1 MSCPYSSL
9 PPSSFWQSGSVTHEN
24 LFTIDKQ
31 VKVASYGSCF
41 AARIAEEMRQRS
53 LNYIQLEDRTS
64 FAPDGQSFS
73 SASGNIYSLA
83 QFHSKLTRAMGY
95 KNLATPVTN
104 EDGTWSNPLRPLV
117 RSYGAMADAIADEK
131 SHNENFLQ
139 SIRACDTLILT
150 IGLNEYW
157 ENQDEG
163 FAYPICPGCG
173 WGSYDEL
180 RDQAKLG
187 TLEINISY
195 LQQIEHLVAEVNKE
209 ARLIWTLSPVPLV
222 ATHTPIPAV
231 QANILSK
238 AILRA
243 SLSAHFSESDTRSI
257 YFPSYEIISNP
268 FTINENFQSDMRQVS
283 PIGVARVM
291 SELFSDVDTPSS
303 GVRQDDQ
310 SAKDPCDEENYLQN
324 IRARSEI

>member
-9 PPSSFWQSGSVTHEN
+9 PPSSFWQSKSVTHEN
-24 LFTIDKQ
+24 PFTIDKQ

-41 AARIAEEMRQRS
+41 AARIAAAMRKRS

-64 FAPDGQSFS
+64 FAADGQSFS

-83 QFHSKLTRAMGY
+83 QFYSKLMRAMGY
-95 KNLATPVTN
+95 KKLTAPVRN

-117 RSYGAMADAIADEK
+117 RNYGSMAEAIADEK
-131 SHNENFLQ
+131 SHNESFVR

-157 ENQDEG
+157 ENEDEG

-173 WGSYDEL
+173 WGSYDAL

-187 TLEINISY
+187 TVETNISY
-195 LQQIEHLVAEVNKE
+195 LKRIENLVAEVNKE

-222 ATHTPIPAV
+222 ATHTPLPAV
-231 QANILSK
+231 QANIVSK
-238 AILRA
+238 SVLRA
-243 SLSAHFSESDTRSI
+243 SLAAYLGESDTKSI

-283 PIGVARVM
+283 EIGVARVM
-291 SELFSDVDTPSS
+291 SELFRDVDASHSDMQKHSHST
-303 GVRQDDQ
+303 
-310 SAKDPCDEENYLQN
+310 KDPCDEENYLQN
-324 IRARSEI
+324 VRAKSQI